1 MLLSLRRGEVV
12 ENRKILTRLLGN
24 AWLMRLHALEAR
36 LVLHQVRRG
45 DRSPLYGIIDT
56 LSLEAAALLL
66 IGG

>member
-12 ENRKILTRLLGN
+12 EHREVLTRLLRD

-45 DRSPLYGIIDT
+45 PRIPFYRIIYA
-56 LSLEAAALLL
+56 LSLDAATLLL

>member
-12 ENRKILTRLLGN
+12 EDREVLTRLLRD
-24 AWLMRLHALEAR
+24 AWLRLHALKAR

-45 DRSPLYGIIDT
+45 HRSSFDGIIDT
-56 LSLEAAALLL
+56 LSLEATTLLL